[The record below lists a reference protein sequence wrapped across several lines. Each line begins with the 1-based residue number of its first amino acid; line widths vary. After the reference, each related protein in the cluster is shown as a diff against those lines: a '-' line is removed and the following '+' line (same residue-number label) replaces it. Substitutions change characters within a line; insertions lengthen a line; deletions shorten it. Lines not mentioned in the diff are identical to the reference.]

1 MVRKTASWGQNWTG
15 LKHWE
20 TSDRFWVKCTING
33 VDIIT
38 KNERWSKRRTYQKR
52 KLWDKKK
59 KHVRNTKKTLLTRIL
74 TCTRQEWRTLIFFVF
89 YYYLITCFSNK
100 YFQSIFLIWSIS
112 VLTTLMHLA
121 DLWGPTSLRDT

>member
-1 MVRKTASWGQNWTG
+1 MNAGKKGELIKKGNFGTR
-15 LKHWE
+15 
-20 TSDRFWVKCTING
+20 
-33 VDIIT
+33 
-38 KNERWSKRRTYQKR
+38 
-52 KLWDKKK
+52 KK
-59 KHVRNTKKTLLTRIL
+59 KHVGNTKKTLLTRVL